1 MYHSPNVS
9 RTICMELTFLKI
21 RLMFLM
27 MLMVAKHDLN
37 IMKLSVSIQLFSPLL
52 YEMQFEQ

>member
-1 MYHSPNVS
+1 MYHSPNVG